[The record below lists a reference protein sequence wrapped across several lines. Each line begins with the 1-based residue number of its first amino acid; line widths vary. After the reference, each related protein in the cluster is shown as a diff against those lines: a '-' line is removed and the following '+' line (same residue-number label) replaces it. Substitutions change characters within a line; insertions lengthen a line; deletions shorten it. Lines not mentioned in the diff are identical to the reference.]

1 MSYTVRYRSR
11 ALQDVEQVLSWY
23 AENVPHVVQ
32 RFESEISD
40 AEVLLSD
47 SPLAF
52 RRVRGGT
59 RRVVLRSFPYK
70 LWYVVDE
77 DRRIVR
83 ILACISQHQDEQK
96 FKSRIE

>member
-1 MSYTVRYRSR
+1 MSYRVRYRSR

-32 RFESEISD
+32 RLEAEVAD
-40 AEVLLSD
+40 AEVLLRD

-52 RRVRGGT
+52 RAVRGNT
-59 RRVVLRSFPYK
+59 RRIVLRSFPYK

-77 DRRIVR
+77 ERGIVR

-96 FKSRIE
+96 FSTRLE

>member
-11 ALQDVEQVLSWY
+11 ALQDVEQVLAWY

-52 RRVRGGT
+52 RRVRGST
-59 RRVVLRSFPYK
+59 RRVLLRSFPYK

>member
-1 MSYTVRYRSR
+1 MSYSVRYRSR

-32 RFESEISD
+32 RLEAEIAD
-40 AEVLLSD
+40 VEVLLSD
-47 SPLAF
+47 APLAF
-52 RRVRGGT
+52 RRVRGDT
-59 RRVVLRSFPYK
+59 RRIVLRSFPYK

-83 ILACISQHQDEQK
+83 VLACISQHQDERQ
-96 FKSRIE
+96 FSHRVE